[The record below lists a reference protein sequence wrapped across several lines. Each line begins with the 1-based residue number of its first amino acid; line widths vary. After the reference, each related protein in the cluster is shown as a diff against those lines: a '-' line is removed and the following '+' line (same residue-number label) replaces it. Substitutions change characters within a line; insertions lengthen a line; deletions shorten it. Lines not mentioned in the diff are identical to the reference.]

1 MIRRTMK
8 YRSRTDIVSMVLE
21 STRGGETKTKI
32 MYKAYLSYAQVN
44 EYLKFLQEND
54 LLTYEEGTRLYRVTE
69 KGLKFLNTSDELNEL
84 ITLKPKYY
92 QFIPNL

>member
-1 MIRRTMK
+1 MK